1 MMEFWVISIGIAG
14 PGLDGWAAARP
25 ILAGETEYRPAPLT
39 PPIPKLLSAAERRR
53 CSQSARLAIAAAQD
67 ALLAGPLQGE
77 AIATVFTSSD
87 GDGAITQEICKSL
100 AGAARE
106 VSPTSFHNSVYNAPA
121 GYWSIATRSQLSSTS
136 VCAYDVSFA
145 AGLLEAATYT
155 TVERCPVMLVASD
168 LPFPR
173 PLYGIRPVE
182 ESFAAALL
190 MTPTSHPDS
199 CMRCEIALAPHQAIT
214 AFPATIPE
222 SLRSNPAARS
232 LPLLALLARQA
243 ADTVRLEYTDES
255 DLVIDCKPEGH

>member
-1 MMEFWVISIGIAG
+1 MEIRVMGIGIAG

-25 ILAGETEYRPAPLT
+25 VLAGETQYRWTALA

-67 ALLAGPLQGE
+67 ALLSGHVQGD
-77 AIATVFTSSD
+77 AIATVFASSD
-87 GDGAITQEICKSL
+87 GDGAITQEICESL

-121 GYWSIATRSQLSSTS
+121 GYWSIATRSQLPSTS

-145 AGLLEAATYT
+145 AGLLEAAAYA

-168 LPFPR
+168 LPFPD
-173 PLYGIRPVE
+173 PLHGIRPVG

-190 MTPTSHPDS
+190 MAPTSHPKAL
-199 CMRCEIALAPHQAIT
+199 MRCDIGLAAPRT
-214 AFPATIPE
+214 VTPFPAAMPA

-232 LPLLALLARQA
+232 LPLLALLARQV
-243 ADTVRLEYTDES
+243 ADTVHLEYTDET
-255 DLVIDCKPEGH
+255 DLVINCVPER